1 MVILIFAS
9 IFSAIALVASIVIS
23 TRRNSTSRHLGL
35 GADSSGSTS
44 SPDPAV
50 MVDSA
55 CSDSA
60 IDSASCDGG
69 GDGGGSN

>member
-1 MVILIFAS
+1 MVIVIFAS
-9 IFSAIALVASIVIS
+9 IFSAIALVGIIVIS
-23 TRRNSTSRHLGL
+23 TRRNSSSRHLGL
-35 GADSSGSTS
+35 GVDSSSSTGST
-44 SPDPAV
+44 DPAV

-55 CSDSA
+55 CSGSA